1 MYKPTGS
8 WVAIPTP
15 YNMDDSVDLEG
26 LKVLIDFQAGNN
38 TSALLALGSA
48 GETTLL
54 SMEEKKAIIRE
65 ATRYARGKIPVFFG
79 TTCSS
84 TIETISLSRYAEAE
98 GADGVVLTVPP
109 YLLPPQEAVF
119 EHFLAVGQSISIP
132 FALYNNP
139 SRVGV
144 HIEPETI
151 VRLHR
156 ECPNFVADKE
166 AMPKVA
172 QLVEVLRQTGGNV
185 HVLCCDFPKYSI
197 VIPTLALGGH
207 GTANIGG
214 NIIPREMAE
223 MSRPW
228 TSIEQA
234 EKSRALYFKY
244 YELLKTLYTFS
255 NPIVIKAAL
264 NLMGLPSG
272 RPRRPYPEYAGTK
285 LVELK
290 AMMEDFGILPR

>member
-1 MYKPTGS
+1 MFKPTGS

-15 YNMDDSVDLEG
+15 FNHDGSVDFEG
-26 LKVLIDFQAGNN
+26 FKTLIDFQASNN
-38 TSALLALGSA
+38 TSCLLVLGSA

-65 ATRYARGKIPVFFG
+65 VAGYARGKIPAFFG
-79 TTCSS
+79 TTCPS
-84 TIETISLSRYAEAE
+84 TAETIMLSKYAEAE

-119 EHFLAVGQSISIP
+119 EHFVAAGQSISIP
-132 FALYNNP
+132 FAIYNNP

-144 HIEPETI
+144 HVEPETI

-156 ECPNFVADKE
+156 QCPNFVADKE
-166 AMPKVA
+166 AMPKVS
-172 QLVEVLRQTGGNV
+172 QLVEVIRGTGGNV
-185 HVLCCDFPKYSI
+185 HLLCCDFPKYSI

-214 NIIPREMAE
+214 NVIPREMAE

-228 TSIEQA
+228 TSVEQA
-234 EKSRALYFKY
+234 EKCRALYFKY
-244 YELLKTLYTFS
+244 YDLLKTLYTFS

-264 NLMGLPSG
+264 KLMGLPSG
-272 RPRRPYPEYAGTK
+272 RPRRPYPEYTGSK
-285 LVELK
+285 LAELK
-290 AMMEDFGILPR
+290 AMMEELGILPR

>member
-15 YNMDDSVDLEG
+15 FNQDESVDFEG
-26 LKVLIDFQAGNN
+26 FKTLIDFQAENG
-38 TSALLALGSA
+38 TSCLLVLGSA

-54 SMEEKKAIIRE
+54 STGEKEAIIRSVI
-65 ATRYARGKIPVFFG
+65 RYARGKIPAFFG
-79 TTCSS
+79 TTCPS
-84 TIETISLSRYAEAE
+84 TRDTISLSRFAESE

-109 YLLPPQEAVF
+109 YLLPPQEAAF
-119 EHFLAVGQSISIP
+119 EHFLAVGKSIGIP
-132 FALYNNP
+132 FGIYNNP

-144 HIEPETI
+144 HVEPETI
-151 VRLHR
+151 ARLHR

-166 AMPKVA
+166 AMPKVS
-172 QLVEVLRQTGGNV
+172 QLAEVIAKTGGNV

-197 VIPTLALGGH
+197 VLPTLALGGH

-214 NIIPREMAE
+214 NVIPREMAE

-228 TSIEQA
+228 TSIEQV
-234 EKSRALYFKY
+234 EKCRSLYFKY
-244 YELLKTLYTFS
+244 YDLLKALYTFS
-255 NPIVIKAAL
+255 NPIVLKAAL

-272 RPRRPYPEYAGTK
+272 RPRRPYPEYTGQK
-285 LVELK
+285 LEELK
-290 AMMEDFGILPR
+290 KLMTELGILRG

>member
-15 YNMDDSVDLEG
+15 FNGDDSVDYEG
-26 LKVLIDFQAGNN
+26 FKTLIDFQASNG
-38 TSALLALGSA
+38 TSCLLVLGSA

-54 SMEEKKAIIRE
+54 SMEEKKSIIGE
-65 ATRYARGKIPVFFG
+65 VARYSKGKIPVFFG
-79 TTCSS
+79 TTCPS
-84 TIETISLSRYAEAE
+84 TRETTLLSQFAEAE

-109 YLLPPQEAVF
+109 YLLPPQDAVLD
-119 EHFLAVGQSISIP
+119 HFLTVGKSVNIP
-132 FALYNNP
+132 FGLYNNP
-139 SRVGV
+139 TRTGV
-144 HIEPETI
+144 NIEPETI
-151 VRLHR
+151 AAIYRQ
-156 ECPNFVADKE
+156 CPNFVADKE
-166 AMPKVA
+166 AMPRVS
-172 QLVEVLRQTGGNV
+172 QLVEVLKLTGGNV

-228 TSIEQA
+228 TGFDQV
-234 EKSRALYFKY
+234 EKSKALYFKY
-244 YELLKTLYTFS
+244 YPLLKALYTLS

-264 NLMGLPSG
+264 KLMGLPGGS
-272 RPRRPYPEYAGTK
+272 PRRPYPEYQGPK
-285 LVELK
+285 LEELK
-290 AMMEDFGILPR
+290 ALMTELGILK